1 VQSSRSVPLRRLCK
15 NSNDGWRPEF
25 GASNEMAAN
34 SGLGDSRKKGVPAQA
49 ANISPERLTRRH
61 GEVAKAT
68 KATEAAAAG
77 AQLTMYPPE
86 LPKTHDPRELQEHH
100 SPELELQLLRNGV
113 RSMAA
118 GRWACSKCGR
128 SPLVGERLQIF
139 GDGGSERVICALCLS
154 KVPAP
159 GTPLRTERVR
169 AGGGRLTVRRAA

>member
-1 VQSSRSVPLRRLCK
+1 
-15 NSNDGWRPEF
+15 
-25 GASNEMAAN
+25 MAAN
-34 SGLGDSRKKGVPAQA
+34 SGLGGNGIEGVQDQA
-49 ANISPERLTRRH
+49 ANISPKCLNAPP
-61 GEVAKAT
+61 GNIAAT
-68 KATEAAAAG
+68 G
-77 AQLTMYPPE
+77 AQLTMYPSE

-128 SPLVGERLQIF
+128 SPLVGEWLQIF